1 MKHRLLAA
9 CLILLLLLTPLP
21 ALAEGAD
28 PVVISDTA
36 GLLAMAEQPDGSYVL
51 GADIDMSGTAWMPFA
66 FSGNLDGA
74 GHTLYNLTLSQM
86 SEETQITYDGRHR
99 GYHTVFAALFFS
111 LSGTVQNLNLLN
123 VKADLTTDQPC
134 FLAGIAGYLAKG
146 TITNCSVS
154 GRLKINSSSPQ
165 CGAAGI
171 AGFGRGLITDC
182 KVNAEITMITV
193 NPESYCEEYL
203 GGVLA
208 NGYADVESCTVVLTA
223 YTSVRGYVH
232 NGGIVGLSDVMPSNR
247 HYFGFVRGCSVDAV
261 ISFFED
267 VEDRRAYCSAY
278 VGEIQNSNLS
288 VSGNETVRFESH
300 ESTDF
305 SRMLL
310 PDTSENPVYNA
321 IVTAPRCEQLGYTTY
336 TNPDTGYS
344 YTDDYTAP
352 THTPGEWVV
361 ITPATYEH
369 EGMQRQS
376 CAECGAWL
384 AEEAIPPLI
393 ASTSCTL
400 SESSIRLP
408 NRATMQLSAAILPQ
422 DTTDSNVRWMSSNE
436 AVAQVDANGL
446 DTAIGK
452 GTAAIYCKTGDGF
465 SSAACEVEVYFT
477 TAQWITRY
485 VLFGWLWEK

>member
-1 MKHRLLAA
+1 
-9 CLILLLLLTPLP
+9 
-21 ALAEGAD
+21 
-28 PVVISDTA
+28 
-36 GLLAMAEQPDGSYVL
+36 
-51 GADIDMSGTAWMPFA
+51 
-66 FSGNLDGA
+66 
-74 GHTLYNLTLSQM
+74 
-86 SEETQITYDGRHR
+86 
-99 GYHTVFAALFFS
+99 VFAALFSS

-134 FLAGIAGYLAKG
+134 FLAGIAGYLVKG

-154 GRLKINSSSPQ
+154 GRLKIDCSAPQ
-165 CGAAGI
+165 CGAGGI
-171 AGFGRGLITDC
+171 AGFGRGLIAGCTVD
-182 KVNAEITMITV
+182 AEITIITV

-208 NGYADVESCTVVLTA
+208 SGYADVENCKVTLTA

-232 NGGIVGLSDVMPSNR
+232 NGGIVGLSDVMPSNKR
-247 HYFGFVRGCSVDAV
+247 YFGFVRGCSVDAV

-278 VGEIQNSNLS
+278 VGERQNTNLS
-288 VSGNETVRFESH
+288 VTGNETVRFESH
-300 ESTDF
+300 ESMDF

-310 PDTSENPVYNA
+310 PDPTENSVNNA
-321 IVTAPRCEQLGYTTY
+321 VVTAPCCKAFGYTTY

-352 THTPGEWVV
+352 AHTPGDWQVV
-361 ITPATYEH
+361 TPATYESD
-369 EGMQRQS
+369 GMRRQS
-376 CAECGAWL
+376 CAECGEWL
-384 AEEAIPPLI
+384 AEEAIPRLI

-408 NRATMQLSAAILPQ
+408 YRATMQLTATVLPE

-446 DTAIGK
+446 VTALGK

-465 SSAACEVEVYFT
+465 SSSACEVEVYFT

-485 VLFGWLWEK
+485 VLFGWIWER

>member
-1 MKHRLLAA
+1 
-9 CLILLLLLTPLP
+9 
-21 ALAEGAD
+21 
-28 PVVISDTA
+28 
-36 GLLAMAEQPDGSYVL
+36 
-51 GADIDMSGTAWMPFA
+51 
-66 FSGNLDGA
+66 
-74 GHTLYNLTLSQM
+74 
-86 SEETQITYDGRHR
+86 
-99 GYHTVFAALFFS
+99 
-111 LSGTVQNLNLLN
+111 
-123 VKADLTTDQPC
+123 
-134 FLAGIAGYLAKG
+134 
-146 TITNCSVS
+146 
-154 GRLKINSSSPQ
+154 
-165 CGAAGI
+165 
-171 AGFGRGLITDC
+171 
-182 KVNAEITMITV
+182 MITV

-208 NGYADVESCTVVLTA
+208 NGYADVENCTVVLTA

-310 PDTSENPVYNA
+310 PDPAENPVYNA

-336 TNPDTGYS
+336 TNPVSGYS

-352 THTPGEWVV
+352 AHTPGEWVV

-408 NRATMQLSAAILPQ
+408 NRAMMQLSARILPQ

-446 DTAIGK
+446 VTAIGK